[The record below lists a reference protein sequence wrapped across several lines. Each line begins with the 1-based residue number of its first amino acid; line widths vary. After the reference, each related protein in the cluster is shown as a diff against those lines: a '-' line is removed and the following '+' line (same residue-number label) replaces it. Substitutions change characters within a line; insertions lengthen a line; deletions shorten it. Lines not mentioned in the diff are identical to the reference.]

1 MFKVISRLYDFSI
14 PPHSSFIQS
23 FSDDNCITIALSH
36 SFFRSLSHTILVFAL
51 VSDFLFVLKKFANI
65 FFYRWRSKMSLIVMQ
80 KKTMWNVRIKT
91 FELRHELHT
100 SNFRIVNKKNICFFF
115 SYGRT
120 NGSFCK
126 YSLTY
131 TRQSRFFFLLKPPY
145 THFLFKKRNWS
156 VKVKALKSLDGVFEW
171 ERRRA
176 RAMNSRDHMSFRYSF
191 LPHSETC
198 NMNIKTTWLKLL
210 HSSRI

>member
-36 SFFRSLSHTILVFAL
+36 SFFSLTLSHIFSICTCKR
-51 VSDFLFVLKKFANI
+51 LFVCTQKI
-65 FFYRWRSKMSLIVMQ
+65 CEYFFLSMKIKNELNSNA

-191 LPHSETC
+191 YR
-198 NMNIKTTWLKLL
+198 ILKPVIWILKR
-210 HSSRI
+210 HD